1 MKDFN
6 SKEWRR
12 ENEILY
18 GVWHDKNKTP
28 KTLILEI
35 YDKNGNVRS
44 RLEFNEQMMLDL
56 KQDID
61 MCLGVIKEE
70 EDS

>member
-18 GVWHDKNKTP
+18 GVYHNANKTP

>member
-18 GVWHDKNKTP
+18 GVWHSNKIP

-44 RLEFNEQMMLDL
+44 RVEFNEQMMLDL

-61 MCLGVIKEE
+61 MCLGLIKEE
-70 EDS
+70 EGA